1 MQLLYF
7 YFLFPHPTTATQFS
21 IKRFCTFYPVTHLWN
36 PSPNTPEQ
44 QHLSLDTSNRPLPEI
59 NPFNKHHEGQMLVDS
74 NLQQGRCEYK
84 EVTREGN
91 VQANNRTFKMEVG
104 LAWVAAGVNLS
115 QIKPYKMKYILEKCI
130 SVGIAR
136 NRLLKTQVDE
146 AFVYE
151 TFAPPY

>member
-1 MQLLYF
+1 
-7 YFLFPHPTTATQFS
+7 
-21 IKRFCTFYPVTHLWN
+21 
-36 PSPNTPEQ
+36 
-44 QHLSLDTSNRPLPEI
+44 
-59 NPFNKHHEGQMLVDS
+59 MLVDS